1 MEQSLADGKHRG
13 KDPAGME
20 TAVKM
25 SCTKQKEIEQ
35 QENTC
40 PSFFPFLLEIHQ
52 KEKAGKQKKEGKV
65 KGSQA
70 IFYSMAVN
78 KNIVHRSKVHL
89 CTVVVWKRH
98 IFLKAGS
105 SVLSTFLFPP
115 LCPVVISRVCFCQVV
130 DADAGPVMPA
140 LDRST

>member
-1 MEQSLADGKHRG
+1 MQEHTQVHPPCPAANFRVAMEQSLADGKHRG

-52 KEKAGKQKKEGKV
+52 KEKAGKQKKRG
-65 KGSQA
+65 
-70 IFYSMAVN
+70 
-78 KNIVHRSKVHL
+78 
-89 CTVVVWKRH
+89 
-98 IFLKAGS
+98 
-105 SVLSTFLFPP
+105 
-115 LCPVVISRVCFCQVV
+115 
-130 DADAGPVMPA
+130 
-140 LDRST
+140 